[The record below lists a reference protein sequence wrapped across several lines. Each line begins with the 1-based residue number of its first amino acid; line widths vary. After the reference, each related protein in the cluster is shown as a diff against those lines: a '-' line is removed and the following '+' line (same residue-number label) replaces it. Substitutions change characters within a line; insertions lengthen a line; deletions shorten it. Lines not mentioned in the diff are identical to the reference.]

1 VILVKAGAGGACV
14 QSRVQTKE
22 AALADDLK
30 HDMAAI
36 LLEGKDMTLATL
48 DPDGAP
54 QATTVSY
61 ATDGEAIFFGCAE
74 SSRKAQNLARDHRV
88 AITVNLPYQD
98 WAQIRGVSLSGR
110 ARQLT
115 DGDDI
120 ARAGV
125 LFMAKYPEIAQYVSA
140 PGDELALFRVQPEIV
155 SILDYRKG
163 FGRTELLR
171 LDDAAAE
178 AAGD

>member
-1 VILVKAGAGGACV
+1 
-14 QSRVQTKE
+14 
-22 AALADDLK
+22 LAEDLK

-48 DPDGAP
+48 QPDGAP

-61 ATDGEAIFFGCAE
+61 ASDGEAIFFGCAE

-88 AITVNLPYQD
+88 SITINLPYQD
-98 WAQIRGVSLSGR
+98 WAQIRGLSISGR
-110 ARQLT
+110 ARQLS

-140 PGDELALFRVQPEIV
+140 PGDELAIFRVEPEIV

-163 FGRTELLR
+163 FGHTALLR
-171 LDDAAAE
+171 LDAP
-178 AAGD
+178 AAGPVGE

>member
-1 VILVKAGAGGACV
+1 MPSIGRP
-14 QSRVQTKE
+14 SKE
-22 AALADDLK
+22 AALAQDLK
-30 HDMAAI
+30 QDMASI
-36 LLEGKDMTLATL
+36 LLEAKDMTLATL
-48 DPDGAP
+48 QPDGAP

-61 ATDGEAIFFGCAE
+61 ATDGEAIFFGCSE

-98 WAQIRGVSLSGR
+98 WAQIRGLSISGR

-115 DGDDI
+115 DGEEVG
-120 ARAGV
+120 RAGL

-140 PGDELALFRVQPEIV
+140 PGEELAYFRVEPEIV

-163 FGRTELLR
+163 FGHTELLR
-171 LDDAAAE
+171 LDRP
-178 AAGD
+178 AAGATAE